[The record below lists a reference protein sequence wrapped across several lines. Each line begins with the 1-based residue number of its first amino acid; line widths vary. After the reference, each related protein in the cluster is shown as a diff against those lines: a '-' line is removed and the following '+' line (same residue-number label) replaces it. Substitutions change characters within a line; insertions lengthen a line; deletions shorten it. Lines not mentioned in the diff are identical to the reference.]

1 MSTKNL
7 LMRSLSYS
15 RVNFR
20 LEKQSFHEKKV
31 FNERILKID
40 ECKLIINHIQFLI
53 LFQKLIK

>member
-20 LEKQSFHEKKV
+20 LEKQSFHKKKV

-40 ECKLIINHIQFLI
+40 ECKLINRVQFLI
-53 LFQKLIK
+53 LFQKLMK